1 VAEGT
6 FGGGRPGWL
15 DRLGHVRNV
24 VRQQMI
30 ARQLDKHLP
39 GLPARV
45 LDVGAGQGTQSIW
58 LARVGHQVLA
68 VEPDPEMRAV
78 FQATLSAERA
88 EVQDRVTLRD
98 GSVLD
103 LATVTRGTVYD
114 AVLLLGVLM
123 YLPASQPVIA
133 ELAVYVAPGGFLSA
147 AVRTTTSALWRPA
160 ARQDWQGTLAAFDE
174 HDRAQAEGRDM
185 RYINEIGAPA
195 RADDLGALTTLA
207 AAYGL
212 QLENW
217 YGVRI
222 AVDPDELDPAP
233 PSDPRQLAALL
244 DVEERLGATD
254 PYRQLGQLAHLI
266 LRKASTQPP
275 EATDDSI

>member
-1 VAEGT
+1 VADST

-15 DRLGHVRNV
+15 DSLGHVRNV
-24 VRQQMI
+24 VRQEMI

-39 GLPARV
+39 KPPARV
-45 LDVGAGQGTQSIW
+45 LDVGAGQGTQAIR
-58 LARVGHQVLA
+58 LARAGHQVLA

-88 EVQDRVTLRD
+88 EVKDRITLRA

-103 LATVTRGTVYD
+103 LATVAGGEVYD

-133 ELAVYVAPGGFLSA
+133 QLAAYVAPGGILAA

-160 ARQDWQGTLAAFDE
+160 ARQDWQAALDAFDE
-174 HDRAQAEGRDM
+174 HDRALAEGRDM
-185 RYINEIGAPA
+185 GYINEIGAPS
-195 RADDLGALTTLA
+195 RADNLDALATLA
-207 AAYGL
+207 TAYGL
-212 QLENW
+212 QLESW

-266 LRKASTQPP
+266 LRKADT
-275 EATDDSI
+275 ATAEGT